1 MIHIMVKASIRDL
14 RTKFPLVRALIE
26 REGEVVITDR
36 GKAILVLRP
45 VEIVPTRPHGSV
57 DYFARLRR
65 LQPKPIGR
73 AARRALDEA
82 NRADR

>member
-1 MIHIMVKASIRDL
+1 MLKASIRDL
-14 RTKFPLVRALIE
+14 RTRFPHIRALIE

-36 GKAILVLRP
+36 GRPIMILRP
-45 VEIVPTRPHGSV
+45 IESVSGRPRGTV

-65 LQPKPIGR
+65 RQPASIGR

-82 NRADR
+82 DRGER